1 MITRTLQKPIEKA
14 LFKGKVIVI
23 YGARRVGKTTL
34 AKQIIS
40 SYKDSKYIN
49 CELGQNQDALETTN
63 TDLLISYLGKKTR
76 IAVLDEAQHIMNIGF
91 VLKVLADTFPDL
103 QLIVTGSSG
112 FDLINKIAEPLTGR
126 SRLFHLFPF
135 SFEELLHVKDLLTLR
150 SSTDSIMR
158 FGLYP
163 EVFDKSDE
171 EAIEELDNLSVNY
184 LYKDLLMFENLRRSD
199 LIRDL
204 VRATALQLGNEVSL
218 NNLANMLG
226 ENVHTIKKYIELL
239 EKTFVIF
246 RLSSFSRNLRNEIG
260 KGMKIY
266 FHDLGIRNS
275 IIRNFNQMDLRI
287 DTGGLWENFFI
298 LERVKYN
305 NNHRKMINTY
315 FWRTYQRE
323 EIDFLEESEGK
334 LTAFECKYN
343 IKKKTSFP
351 KTFKESYSESEQ
363 VIINPDTFW
372 KYLIPLF
379 TQ

>member
-1 MITRTLQKPIEKA
+1 MITRTLQKPIEKV
-14 LFKGKVIVI
+14 LFKGKVTII

-40 SYKDSKYIN
+40 ARKDSKYIN
-49 CELGQNQDALETTN
+49 CELGQNQEALETTN
-63 TDLLISYLGKKTR
+63 TDLLLSYLGKKTK
-76 IAVLDEAQHIMNIGF
+76 IAVLDEAQHIRNIGL
-91 VLKVLADTFPDL
+91 VLKVLTDTFPKL

-112 FDLINKIAEPLTGR
+112 FDLINKIAAPLTGR
-126 SRLFHLFPF
+126 SRLFHLFPY
-135 SFEELLHVKDLLTLR
+135 SFEEALHVKDILTLKAAP
-150 SSTDSIMR
+150 DHFLR

-163 EVFDKSDE
+163 EVFNKSDE
-171 EAIEELDNLSVNY
+171 EAIEELNNLSVNY

-204 VRATALQLGNEVSL
+204 VKAVALQLGNEVSL

-246 RLSSFSRNLRNEIG
+246 RLSSFSRNLRNEIN

-266 FHDLGIRNS
+266 FYDPGIRNS
-275 IIRNFNQMDLRI
+275 IIRNFNPMDLRT

-298 LERVKYN
+298 LERMKYHN
-305 NNHRKMINTY
+305 NNRKMVNSY
-315 FWRTYQRE
+315 FWRTYQKE
-323 EIDFLEESEGK
+323 EIDLIEEYEGR

-343 IKKKTSFP
+343 TRKKVVFP
-351 KTFKESYSESEQ
+351 EAFKQSYPGSGQ
-363 VIINPDTFW
+363 IIINPDTFW
-372 KYLIPLF
+372 KYLI
-379 TQ
+379 

>member
-14 LFKGKVIVI
+14 LFKGKVIII

-40 SYKDSKYIN
+40 DRPDSKYIN
-49 CELGQNQDALETTN
+49 CELGQNQEALETTN
-63 TDLLISYLGKKTR
+63 TDLLISYLGKKIK
-76 IAVLDEAQHIMNIGF
+76 IAVLDEAQYIRNIGL
-91 VLKVLADTFPDL
+91 VLKVLADTYPKL

-112 FDLINKIAEPLTGR
+112 FDLINKIAAPLTGR
-126 SRLFHLFPF
+126 SRLFHLYPF
-135 SFEELLHVKDLLTLR
+135 SFEEALQVKDILSLKAAPDPIL
-150 SSTDSIMR
+150 R

-163 EVFDKSDE
+163 EVFNKSDE
-171 EAIEELDNLSVNY
+171 EATEELNNLSVNY

-204 VRATALQLGNEVSL
+204 VKAIALQLGNEVSL

-246 RLSSFSRNLRNEIG
+246 RLPSFSRNLRNEIN
-260 KGMKIY
+260 KGMKICFY
-266 FHDLGIRNS
+266 DLGIRNS
-275 IIRNFNQMDLRI
+275 IIRNFNPMDLRT

-298 LERVKYN
+298 LERMKYH
-305 NNHRKMINTY
+305 NNHRKIVNNY
-315 FWRTYQRE
+315 FWRTYQKE
-323 EIDFLEESEGK
+323 EIDLIEESEGK

-343 IKKKTSFP
+343 IKKKAVFP
-351 KTFKESYSESEQ
+351 KTFKESYPASEQ

-372 KYLIPLF
+372 KYLI
-379 TQ
+379 

>member
-1 MITRTLQKPIEKA
+1 MITRTLQKHIEKT

-40 SYKDSKYIN
+40 SRPQSKYIN
-49 CELGQNQDALETTN
+49 CELGQNQEALETAN
-63 TDLLISYLGKKTR
+63 TDLLIAYLGKKTN
-76 IAVLDEAQHIMNIGF
+76 IAVLDEAQHIRNIGLI
-91 VLKVLADTFPDL
+91 LKVLTDTFPRL

-112 FDLINKIAEPLTGR
+112 FDLINKIAAPLTGR
-126 SRLFHLFPF
+126 SRLFHLFPL
-135 SFEELLHVKDLLTLR
+135 SFEEVLQVKDILSLKSAPDPVL
-150 SSTDSIMR
+150 R

-163 EVFDKSDE
+163 EVFNKSDE
-171 EAIEELDNLSVNY
+171 EAIEELDNLSINY

-199 LIRDL
+199 IIRDL
-204 VRATALQLGNEVSL
+204 VKALALQLGNEVSL

-239 EKTFVIF
+239 EKTFIIF

-260 KGMKIY
+260 KGMKVY
-266 FHDLGIRNS
+266 FYDLGIRNS

-298 LERVKYN
+298 LERMKYH
-305 NNHRKMINTY
+305 NNHRKMVNTY
-315 FWRTYQRE
+315 FWRTYQKE
-323 EIDFLEESEGK
+323 EIDLIEESENK

-343 IKKKTSFP
+343 IRKKTAFP
-351 KTFKESYSESEQ
+351 KTFKKTYPKSDQ

-372 KYLIPLF
+372 KYL
-379 TQ
+379 T

>member
-1 MITRTLQKPIEKA
+1 MLKRTLQTAIEKA

-40 SYKDSKYIN
+40 SHPHSKYIN

-63 TDLLISYLGKKTR
+63 TDLLISYLGKKTK
-76 IAVLDEAQHIMNIGF
+76 IAVLDEAQHIRNIGL
-91 VLKVLADTFPDL
+91 VLKILRDTFPGL
-103 QLIVTGSSG
+103 QLIVTGFSG

-126 SRLFHLFPF
+126 SRLFHLLPL
-135 SFEELLHVKDLLTLR
+135 SFEEVLQVKDILTLR
-150 SSTDSIMR
+150 SSPDSIMR

-163 EVFDKSDE
+163 EVFGKSNE
-171 EAIEELDNLSVNY
+171 EAVEELNNLSVNY

-204 VRATALQLGNEVSL
+204 VKAVALQLGNEVSL

-246 RLSSFSRNLRNEIG
+246 RLTSFSRNLRNEIG

-266 FHDLGIRNS
+266 FHDPGIRNS
-275 IIRNFNQMDLRI
+275 IIRNFNPMDLRT
-287 DTGGLWENFFI
+287 DVGGLWENFFI
-298 LERVKYN
+298 VERMKYN
-305 NNHRKMINTY
+305 NNHRKMVNTY

-343 IKKKTSFP
+343 LKKKAAFP
-351 KTFKESYSESEQ
+351 KTFKESYHGSEQ

-372 KYLIPLF
+372 KYLV
-379 TQ
+379 